1 MISFHWTSW
10 IWSGSVDFK
19 LWFSFYIVIFIFH
32 FIFYIVRISDKNVL
46 SSIVNA
52 TYLIGC
58 CDYTLINLV
67 LKTIVLIFKTIHKME
82 CCEYWYCFGWYN
94 SWDVKSESLNYY
106 TTRLSFFFWRDMYLQ
121 QFCCCC
127 CFVLFVLFPI
137 VCFWYLYYMI
147 SAFQ

>member
-46 SSIVNA
+46 SSIVNP

-67 LKTIVLIFKTIHKME
+67 LKTIVLIFKTTHKME

-106 TTRLSFFFWRDMYLQ
+106 TTRLFFSEEICTYNNFVVVV
-121 QFCCCC
+121 
-127 CFVLFVLFPI
+127 VLFCLF
-137 VCFWYLYYMI
+137 CFL
-147 SAFQ
+147 